1 MKTYI
6 ITDTHFNHKKLIEYG
21 RPDNF
26 DDLLWKELGKL
37 PSNCLL
43 IHLGD
48 VCIGNDLEVHERLRL
63 LPFIK
68 ILVKGNHDKKS
79 DNWYLEKGWD
89 FVCEQFTNTY
99 FGKKILFS
107 HIPVAW
113 DGYYELNIH
122 GHFHDSDH
130 RRHETGLMA
139 IKNGYQKLLAME
151 YTNYKPVLL
160 EEFIKN

>member
-79 DNWYLEKGWD
+79 DN
-89 FVCEQFTNTY
+89 
-99 FGKKILFS
+99 
-107 HIPVAW
+107 
-113 DGYYELNIH
+113 
-122 GHFHDSDH
+122 
-130 RRHETGLMA
+130 
-139 IKNGYQKLLAME
+139 
-151 YTNYKPVLL
+151 
-160 EEFIKN
+160 